1 MSAHIIFFSTISIY
15 NLDFDSVAVEDFI
28 LIFVNHVLALE
39 ANLFPLEVAV
49 EQTVKNQLEFV
60 RLEHIVVQKVG

>member
-1 MSAHIIFFSTISIY
+1 MRISANIIFFSTISIY

-28 LIFVNHVLALE
+28 LILVNYVFALE
-39 ANLFPLEVAV
+39 ANLFPLKVAV

-60 RLEHIVVQKVG
+60 SFEHIVV